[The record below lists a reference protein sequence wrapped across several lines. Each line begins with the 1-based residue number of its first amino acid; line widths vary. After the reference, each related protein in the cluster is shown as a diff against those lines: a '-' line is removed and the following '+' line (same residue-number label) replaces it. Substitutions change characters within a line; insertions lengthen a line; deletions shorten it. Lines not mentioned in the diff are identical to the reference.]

1 VKVLLLG
8 GSGVVGQQVSQ
19 GLAARSEVTELVVA
33 GRHRAGIEYTVQR
46 LRSKGVVARA
56 ATVDVTDPEEVAAHA
71 QDADLAV
78 SCAGPFHARDASAAQ
93 GAIKAGVP
101 YVSLGDDLTGTRRVL
116 ELDEAARSADVTVV
130 TGCGFSPGITGL
142 LVALAA
148 RETRTVEDVEISIAA
163 SLLDSKG
170 RATAVHFLAALAQ
183 PAGMVFDHR
192 FVQEPPA
199 SSPRLVFFPAPI
211 GWVET
216 FRCGHPEVVS
226 LLETYPAVR
235 SLQSRIGLEE
245 RAAMDLARVAAGA
258 GVGRS
263 ERFTRAMLRLSRPV
277 RPVLDRVPPKG
288 ARCTGVRV
296 DVRGRDQGRTSSVS
310 FGVAHRFALLAA
322 LPVVQASI
330 EVGTRRV
337 SKAGVHT
344 PDRLFDPGGFLGS
357 LVEGGLHVMRLE
369 PGLP

>member
-1 VKVLLLG
+1 MKVLVLG
-8 GSGVVGQQVSQ
+8 GSGVVGQQVSE
-19 GLAARSEVTELVVA
+19 GLAARAEVSELVVG
-33 GRHRAGIEYTVQR
+33 GRNRVGIERTVQR
-46 LRSKGVVARA
+46 LRNRSVEASAAR
-56 ATVDVTDPEEVAAHA
+56 VDVTDPEEVAAHA
-71 QDADLAV
+71 ADADVAV
-78 SCAGPFHARDASAAQ
+78 SCAGPFLARDASAAQ
-93 GAIKAGVP
+93 GAIKAGAP
-101 YVSLGDDLTGTRRVL
+101 YVSLGDDLTGTQRVL
-116 ELDEAARSADVTVV
+116 ELNESARSAGVTVL

-148 RETRTVEDVEISIAA
+148 RETGAVEDVEISIAA

-183 PAGMVFDHR
+183 PAGMVYDHN
-192 FVQEPPA
+192 FVREPPA
-199 SSPRLVFFPAPI
+199 SAPHLVFFPAPV

-245 RAAMDLARVAAGA
+245 RAAMDLARVAAAA

-263 ERFTRAMLRLSRPV
+263 ERLTRAMLRLSRPV

-296 DVRGRDQGRTSSVS
+296 DVRGRDGGRATTVS
-310 FGVAHRFALLAA
+310 FGIADRFARLAA
-322 LPVVQASI
+322 LPVVQAAI
-330 EVGTRRV
+330 ELGSHQV
-337 SKAGVHT
+337 SRAGVHT
-344 PDRLFDPGGFLGS
+344 PDRLFEPGEFLGR
-357 LVEGGLHVMRLE
+357 LMDRGLHIMRLE
-369 PGLP
+369 PSRL

>member
-1 VKVLLLG
+1 MKVLLLG

-19 GLAARSEVTELVVA
+19 GLAARSEVTELVIA

-46 LRSKGVVARA
+46 LRSKGAVASP
-56 ATVDVTDPEEVAAHA
+56 ATVDVTDPDEVAAHA
-71 QDADLAV
+71 EGADVTV
-78 SCAGPFHARDASAAQ
+78 SCAGPFLARDASAAQ

-101 YVSLGDDLTGTRRVL
+101 YLSLGDDLTGTRKVL
-116 ELDEAARSADVTVV
+116 ELDEAARIADVTVV

-148 RETRTVEDVEISIAA
+148 EETRTVEDVEISIAA

-170 RATAVHFLAALAQ
+170 RATAVHFLTALAQ
-183 PAGMVFDHR
+183 PAGMVYDHR
-192 FVQEPPA
+192 FVHEPAA

-258 GVGRS
+258 GVGQS
-263 ERFTRAMLRLSRPV
+263 ERLTRTMLRLSRPV

-288 ARCTGVRV
+288 ARCTGIRV
-296 DVRGRDQGRTSSVS
+296 DVRGRDESRSTSVS
-310 FGVAHRFALLAA
+310 FGMADRFARLAA
-322 LPVVQASI
+322 LPLVQAAI
-330 EVGTRRV
+330 ELGTRRV
-337 SKAGVHT
+337 SKGGVHT
-344 PDRLFDPGGFLGS
+344 PDRLFEPRGFLAS
-357 LVEGGLHVMRLE
+357 LIDGGLHVMRLE
-369 PGLP
+369 PGRP

>member
-1 VKVLLLG
+1 VKALLLG
-8 GSGVVGQQVSQ
+8 GSGVVGQRVSE
-19 GLAARSEVTELVVA
+19 GLAARAEVTELVIA
-33 GRHRAGIEYTVQR
+33 GRNRSGIERTVER
-46 LRSKGVVARA
+46 LANKAVVATA
-56 ATVDVTDPEEVAAHA
+56 ASVDVTDPNEVAAHA
-71 QDADLAV
+71 TGADVAI
-78 SCAGPFHARDASAAQ
+78 SCAGPFLARDASAAQ

-101 YVSLGDDLTGTRRVL
+101 YVSLGDDLTGTRNVL
-116 ELDEAARSADVTVV
+116 QLNESARAADVTIV

-148 RETRTVEDVEISIAA
+148 RETQVVEDVEISIGA

-170 RATAVHFLAALAQ
+170 RATAVHFLTALAQ

-199 SSPRLVFFPAPI
+199 SAPRLVFFPAPI

-216 FRCGHPEVVS
+216 FRCGHPEVTS
-226 LLETYPAVR
+226 LLETYPQVR

-263 ERFTRAMLRLSRPV
+263 ERLTRAMLRLGRPV

-296 DVRGRDQGRTSSVS
+296 DVHGHEEGRATSVS
-310 FGVAHRFALLAA
+310 FGIADRFALLAA
-322 LPVVQASI
+322 VPVVQAAI
-330 EVGTRRV
+330 ELGTRHV
-337 SKAGVHT
+337 TKAGVHT
-344 PDRLFDPGGFLGS
+344 PDRLFEPGGFLRS
-357 LVEGGLHVMRLE
+357 LVDAGLRIMRLE
-369 PGLP
+369 PTRV